1 MNNLS
6 YFEVWT
12 IVSLL
17 IFRSLKIQF
26 VILEAG
32 LGGRND
38 ATHIISQSL
47 VIAFTK
53 IAFDHQ
59 NILGNTIE
67 DITKN
72 KSALITQGSFVVSSV
87 QEPVVTTILKEVSK
101 KRKAIWFSE
110 QPAIKILHSNQ
121 VRLKLSINQ
130 TVYTLKLL
138 GKYQVEN
145 VALVWQVMSV
155 LEKKLNIN
163 FRNCAI
169 EKGLNN
175 AKMIGRLDV
184 DQDNMIIRDGAHN
197 ISAVQALIDT
207 LKTWHLKVKPILI
220 LGILSDKN
228 YNEMIEILLPHFEL
242 IIAVEPNNSRAL
254 SSDELITVIKKKSDT
269 IPVVKISSEKAMAFA
284 KKNRSTEQYIVIAGS
299 FYTLNLLGESND

>member
-1 MNNLS
+1 M
-6 YFEVWT
+6 
-12 IVSLL
+12 
-17 IFRSLKIQF
+17 
-26 VILEAG
+26 
-32 LGGRND
+32 
-38 ATHIISQSL
+38 
-47 VIAFTK
+47 
-53 IAFDHQ
+53 
-59 NILGNTIE
+59 
-67 DITKN
+67 
-72 KSALITQGSFVVSSV
+72 
-87 QEPVVTTILKEVSK
+87 
-101 KRKAIWFSE
+101 
-110 QPAIKILHSNQ
+110 
-121 VRLKLSINQ
+121 
-130 TVYTLKLL
+130 
-138 GKYQVEN
+138 EN

-242 IIAVEPNNSRAL
+242 IIAVKPNNFRAL
-254 SSDELITVIKKKSDT
+254 SSDELITVIKKSRILFLLSKSALRKLWHLLK
-269 IPVVKISSEKAMAFA
+269 KI
-284 KKNRSTEQYIVIAGS
+284 VL
-299 FYTLNLLGESND
+299 LNNILL